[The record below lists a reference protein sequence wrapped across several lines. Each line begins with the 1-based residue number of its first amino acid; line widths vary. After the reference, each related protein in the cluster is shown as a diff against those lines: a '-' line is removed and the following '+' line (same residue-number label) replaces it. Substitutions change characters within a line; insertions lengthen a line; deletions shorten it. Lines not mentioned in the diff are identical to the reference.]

1 MKKDNLSF
9 LVISLSIIFAGLII
23 GGAILYSNKTS
34 SSVEKEKEEKM
45 AVPESA
51 EPGPGPRLD
60 YSKLTPVS
68 EQDHVRGKF
77 DAPITIIEFSD
88 FQCPFCQRF
97 HPVAKRIVE
106 EYPDQVRWVYRHF
119 PLDSIHPYAR
129 TAAEASECAAEQ
141 GAFWKFAD
149 GLFENQDRLG
159 NKLYQELAQSLGLN
173 MDQFDQC
180 VSSAKYKDKV
190 QTQYQDGLRVGVT
203 GTPNGFVNDQ
213 PLLGALP
220 YEQLKSMIDKLLS
233 Q

>member
-9 LVISLSIIFAGLII
+9 LVISLSIIFAGLIV
-23 GGAILYSNKTS
+23 GGAILYSDKAP
-34 SSVEKEKEEKM
+34 SSVEKEQEEV

-51 EPGPGPRLD
+51 KPGPRLD

-68 EQDHVRGKF
+68 EQDHVRGNF
-77 DAPITIIEFSD
+77 AAPITIIEFSD
-88 FQCPFCQRF
+88 FQCPFCKRF
-97 HPVAKRIVE
+97 HPVAKRILE

-129 TAAEASECAAEQ
+129 AAAEASECAAEQ
-141 GAFWKFAD
+141 GAFWEFAD

-159 NKLYQELAQSLGLN
+159 DKLYQELAQNLGLN

-180 VSSAKYKDKV
+180 VSSAKYKKKV
-190 QTQYQDGLRVGVT
+190 QAQYQDGLRVGVT